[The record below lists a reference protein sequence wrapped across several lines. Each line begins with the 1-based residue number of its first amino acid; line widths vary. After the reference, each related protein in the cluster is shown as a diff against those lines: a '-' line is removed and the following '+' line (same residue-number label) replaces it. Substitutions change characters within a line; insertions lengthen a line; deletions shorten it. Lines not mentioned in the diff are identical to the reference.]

1 MLHPVSL
8 LSLATAVP
16 PYVLEQQEVAR
27 RMLAAFGSCFERNP
41 QLSDIFVNA
50 GIERRYSVRPIEWIE
65 QSHDWGERGA
75 AYLEGA
81 GALFVAAAASAL
93 ERAGLR
99 GRDIDVIVS
108 VTSSGIATPSLDARV
123 GPALGL
129 RPDVSRVPVF
139 GLGCAGG
146 VTGLAIAARFARAH
160 PGHKVLLVAV
170 ELNTLAFRRDRRA
183 KANIVAS
190 ALFGDGAAAAVL
202 ETGSQPRSLARIGAT
217 AEHTWPDTLDVMG
230 WSVDPL
236 GLGVVLSRAVPRFIE
251 QRLGAPADAFMSRAG
266 CDPRG
271 RFLCHPGGAKVVAAI
286 ETALGLR
293 SGTLAHERAVLRDY
307 GNMSSP
313 SVLFVLY
320 RALADGLRGPAV
332 VTALGP
338 GFTASFL
345 SLEVGHA

>member
-16 PYVLEQQEVAR
+16 PHVLEQREVAS
-27 RMLAAFGSCFERNP
+27 RMLAAFGGCFERNP

-65 QSHDWGERGA
+65 QPHDWGERGA
-75 AYLEGA
+75 AYLDGA
-81 GALFVAAAASAL
+81 GELFVAAAASAL

-146 VTGLAIAARFARAH
+146 ATGLAIAARLARAH

-183 KANIVAS
+183 KANIIAS

-202 ETGSQPRSLARIGAT
+202 ETGSQPGSLARIGAS
-217 AEHTWPDTLDVMG
+217 AEHTWPDTLD
-230 WSVDPL
+230 VDPL

-251 QRLGAPADAFMSRAG
+251 QRLGAPAAAFVSRAG

-286 ETALGLR
+286 ETALRLR

-313 SVLFVLY
+313 SVLFVLD

-332 VTALGP
+332 ITALGP

-345 SLEVGHA
+345 SLEAGHA